1 MMDHAHHFSKDD
13 DQRCARLS
21 VCPSEDRQ
29 ELILDMLGV
38 ADFRFDYR
46 QVPYHL
52 TYLGRTDRGHVAL
65 SIRFSFLT

>member
-1 MMDHAHHFSKDD
+1 M
-13 DQRCARLS
+13 CPS
-21 VCPSEDRQ
+21 VCLSEDRQ

-52 TYLGRTDRGHVAL
+52 TYLGRKDGSHVAL
-65 SIRFSFLT
+65 SFRFSFLT